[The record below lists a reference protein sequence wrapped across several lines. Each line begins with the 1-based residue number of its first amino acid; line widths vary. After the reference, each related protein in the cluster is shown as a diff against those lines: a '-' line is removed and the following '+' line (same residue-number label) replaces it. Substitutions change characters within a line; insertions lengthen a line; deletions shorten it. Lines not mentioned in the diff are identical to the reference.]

1 MRVVAKCRNR
11 QGAVL
16 QRQLFQ
22 LGRLLVCCVLAITCV
37 ILPVQ
42 ANWLSDIHRS
52 ISGDEKAPSL
62 KPLSP
67 AELADYPADYTYER
81 VIAPSHQVPVFVL
94 QAGLEHRDT
103 VVLIHGLGD
112 LASKDWL
119 TVIPTLAKQYHVV
132 AIDLPGFGLSQGAV
146 FTYSPQQYAKV
157 IDWVITQYRH
167 DGQVNLVGHSMGAAI
182 SVFYASQYPGRIQQL
197 VLVDAAG
204 ILDRTAY
211 IKRISTRDNDQADL
225 PQRVRRVLARVDN
238 LADKILEKSGTGFDP
253 TRIFSGD
260 SSLRNMTIGEQT
272 NVNAA
277 LALMEQNFSVLS
289 YQAVPPT
296 HIIWG
301 GQDNVAPLRTAYALQ
316 HVLPLSQLH
325 VINDAGHVPMKSHP
339 HEFNQLLLASL
350 NATIEPRQAR
360 PQHNSERMGRCF
372 QDDQSHFSGQYQ
384 QIILNDCKLARFD
397 NVDVKHLSITDSI
410 VTVSASRIGTANHSM
425 QITRSV
431 INATDTEILG
441 QMQSDRSR
449 FDFAGVTFYGES
461 PVFVSQASTRLVLSL
476 TRIITPTQSTRLGGS
491 YVLAEQSLES
501 AL

>member
-1 MRVVAKCRNR
+1 MRVVTNCRHR
-11 QGAVL
+11 RGVFL
-16 QRQLFQ
+16 QRQLFE
-22 LGRLLVCCVLAITCV
+22 LPRFIACSVLAITCV
-37 ILPVQ
+37 MLPAK
-42 ANWLSDIHRS
+42 ANWLNEIRHNV
-52 ISGDEKAPSL
+52 SGAEKAPSL
-62 KPLSP
+62 EPLSP
-67 AELADYPADYTYER
+67 AELTGYPADYTYER
-81 VIAPSHQVPVFVL
+81 VIAPSHQVPVFVV
-94 QAGLEHRDT
+94 QAGLKHRDT

-119 TVIPTLAKQYHVV
+119 TVIPRLAQQYHVV

-157 IDWVITQYRH
+157 IDWLIAKYRH
-167 DGQVNLVGHSMGAAI
+167 DGQVKLVGHSMGAAI
-182 SVFYASQYPGRIQQL
+182 SVYYASQYPGRIQQL

-225 PQRVRRVLARVDN
+225 PQSVRRVLARVDN
-238 LADKILEKSGTGFDP
+238 FADKMLEKTGTGFDP

-277 LALMEQNFSVLS
+277 LALMEQNFSVLN
-289 YQAVPPT
+289 YQTVPPT

-316 HVLPLSQLH
+316 HVLPLSQLQ
-325 VINDAGHVPMKSHP
+325 VINQAGHVPMKSHP

-350 NATIEPRQAR
+350 NATILPRQAR
-360 PQHNSERMGRCF
+360 QKNNSERIGRCF
-372 QDDQSHFSGQYQ
+372 QDNHSHFSGQYQ
-384 QIILNDCKLARFD
+384 QIILNDCKLVRFD
-397 NVDVKHLSITDSI
+397 NVDVKHLAMADSI
-410 VTVSASRIGTANHSM
+410 LTISASRIGTANQTM

-449 FDFAGVTFYGES
+449 FDFAGVSFYGES